1 MSKFTISLT
10 FYNDHE
16 HLHRHIDAWR
26 TYPYVEKQIID
37 DGSKEPPQ
45 ADVPIYRINQDVPWN
60 IPGARNLGAAVCPT
74 EWILFCDMDQTFSK
88 EAIDAIIDTKLER
101 GTFYSFQRHGRP
113 RTAGTM
119 LVNRM
124 DYWRAGGYDEDFAG
138 HYGYNDPYLRAL
150 FSRNN
155 IKEVTLP
162 IFCEQH
168 SADCQLIRTPNNE
181 DLYRKK
187 LVGEHSR
194 NYLRFTWQRF

>member
-1 MSKFTISLT
+1 MFTISLT

-88 EAIDAIIDTKLER
+88 DAIDAIIDTKLER

-119 LVNRM
+119 LVNRI
-124 DYWRAGGYDEDFAG
+124 D
-138 HYGYNDPYLRAL
+138 
-150 FSRNN
+150 
-155 IKEVTLP
+155 
-162 IFCEQH
+162 
-168 SADCQLIRTPNNE
+168 
-181 DLYRKK
+181 
-187 LVGEHSR
+187 
-194 NYLRFTWQRF
+194 